1 MVKTQQ
7 LKVKVYLEDAF
18 TPVNGVKITLIPLHV
33 KDSTTPKNEQ
43 QEQIS
48 KNGEAIFTLPN
59 NANKFRFE
67 VFDERFYK
75 EAKSNMERTTNSYN
89 DTNNTI
95 SLNLLSKPS
104 LYFNG
109 KELYINNGNKV
120 IDYFRAY
127 SGNALSIKEK
137 ESLKE
142 QYGYENFVSYKEK
155 ENAISYFCLDK
166 GWQKEK
172 DKGAIPEGIYYIDI
186 NKSTDNTQ
194 SGIRTYNNTWYSLSR
209 TKEGEKQWG
218 KYNIPIYTDKD
229 CTNTLESTTQ
239 RDSFYLHGG
248 DKYGNAGG
256 IDLAKEIDSFV
267 ASLQRFSNQAKD
279 DKLSIKL
286 LVEYA
291 HILSSTDLQSV
302 DLHREIQIQI
312 ANNTP
317 TIKKHRVALT
327 ANYTKPDSMSEES
340 FKAQKQQTYWG
351 YKEIAQTEEYN
362 LEEVRI
368 KDITLFQKRQKD
380 YKGKNIEINL
390 KDYDWQHCNKQ
401 IIVFAFLDT
410 DRNINAKGEEVL
422 KKPKWRIITWHNPIV
437 NPRVT
442 LFSFS
447 GNSDRIE
454 TAMFGYFTK
463 RGSKKHQGIDLFAK
477 IGTKLYAPLDCEV
490 VSIGNSSSYGYTITL
505 KVTESSLEILKI
517 RRAFIN
523 YQLQYVTYNNNGSVN
538 EKNSEIEQE
547 KFNKEAKSYYLFYA
561 HLSEVHVKKG
571 DKVVAGQILGLSGT
585 SGNAKGTKAPH
596 LHFEI
601 RDTDNVEKGLTN
613 RINPAYYIEC
623 KKLYS
628 EFSEDE
634 KQEQLG
640 VCKTTC
646 KLPKE

>member
-1 MVKTQQ
+1 MIKTQQ

-33 KDSTTPKNEQ
+33 KDSTTPENEQ

-89 DTNNTI
+89 NTNDTI

-127 SGNALSIKEK
+127 SGNALSIKKK

-186 NKSTDNTQ
+186 NKSKDDKQ
-194 SGIRTYNNTWYSLSR
+194 SGIREYNNAWYSLSR

-239 RDSFYLHGG
+239 RESFYLHGG
-248 DKYGNAGG
+248 ESYGNAGG

-267 ASLQRFSNQAKD
+267 ASIQRLSNQTKD
-279 DKLSIKL
+279 NKLSIKL
-286 LVEYA
+286 LVEYT
-291 HILSSTDLQSV
+291 HILSNTDLQSI

-327 ANYTKPDSMSEES
+327 ANYTKPDSMSVES
-340 FKAQKQQTYWG
+340 FNAQKQQTYWA
-351 YKEIAQTEEYN
+351 YKELSQTEEYN

-380 YKGKNIEINL
+380 YKGETIEINL

-447 GNSDRIE
+447 GNFGLSIG
-454 TAMFGYFTK
+454 MFGNIKGRQTK
-463 RGSKKHQGIDLFAK
+463 KNNKGIHQGIDLFAPT
-477 IGTKLYAPLDCEV
+477 GTKLYAPLDCEV

-517 RRAFIN
+517 RRAYLN
-523 YQLQYVTYNNNGSVN
+523 YSPVY
-538 EKNSEIEQE
+538 KNKGEIKQGD
-547 KFNKEAKSYYLFYA
+547 FNKEAKSYYLFYA
-561 HLSEVHVKKG
+561 HLSKVHVKKG

-601 RDTDNVEKGLTN
+601 RDTDNVGRGLAH